1 MSLKAPCLN
10 CPDRKIID
18 GKTCHSTCKKYLEFK
33 NENEKI
39 REEKNKI
46 RQSAQDLYGFKEAKF
61 KRINRKLHKQ

>member
-18 GKTCHSTCKKYLEFK
+18 GKTCHCTCKKYLEFK

-46 RQSAQDLYGFKEAKF
+46 RQSAQDLYGFKESKF